1 MRGFLTFILI
11 TVTFSVF
18 AQITLKRKNESCA
31 GRKDGEIEVIVAGTD
46 NHTLEY
52 KWKKNDKH
60 FTGGYHITGL
70 EPGTYA
76 VTVST
81 KSTSSSQCMGFSS
94 TIISPGKDV
103 SLDLGARLLNVDPD
117 PLGCGERPVFT
128 YKLYALPHGGNPPYY
143 FSWGKGLGNV
153 TAGGGENESALVVTG
168 SFINQSVTVIDSLGC
183 VDSEGFKVTGA
194 IKFCP
199 RDPNDITG
207 PEGFDDSL
215 RWVSVKQ
222 TMDYTVRFEN
232 DPIFATANASIVLV
246 TVPID
251 DDIDPF
257 SFRLGS
263 IGFGSKIIEIP
274 TNATFYQQRVDYSE
288 DLGFM
293 LDVTAG
299 LDVPNNRFFWLL
311 ETIDPLTG
319 QPPSDPTAG
328 FLPVND
334 TLTGSGE
341 GFIFFSCTPK
351 TSTLTGE
358 TIDHQ
363 AAIVFDI
370 NDPLLTNS
378 WINTVDAFA
387 PTSAIEAIPDTM
399 YTNVIPFELSV
410 EDDPGGCGVQFADIL
425 LSTDNVVFY
434 ENGLWEEDDST
445 SLTLNWGTKY
455 YYKIVGTDFVEN
467 QEDVSA
473 DSFFVIPKRSI
484 DFLTPDHHD
493 YCIWDTLE
501 ITAELI
507 SIPSAD
513 LYISVDSGMTFLP
526 LASNVST
533 WPFTLVLDSSHL
545 HHYLFLKAVND
556 ESNTEDISIPFS
568 VHALPMLDTPDPDAG
583 CINDILFVESNGA
596 NEYLWWPDSIIGNP
610 IGRFSN
616 VYADVSQY
624 AYVRGTDVFG
634 CAAIDSVWLTVY
646 PSSRDTL
653 TQPLCEGDSVW
664 IYNQWI
670 SEEGFYPTTFA
681 DVHDCDS
688 VIVTEVFFESP
699 CIWTGGQ
706 YVYVDEDA
714 TGNNNGTSWANA
726 FNELRDAIY
735 VAGRYENVQQIWVAD
750 GTYSPHPTDR
760 DTSFIL
766 NDSIKIY
773 GGFLGFE
780 TTLAQ
785 RTTNADLVHLSGDIN
800 ITDTLWDNSY
810 HTVSLSASCKEC
822 VLDGVTITYGHAD
835 NALNGNHIGA
845 GVLNKGKGLF
855 KNVVFERNYATDQGA
870 ALHSSGMGAN
880 LIIEGCIFRL
890 NISNLGRD
898 VVNLAG
904 AQVEFKGANSI
915 H

>member
-168 SFINQSVTVIDSLGC
+168 SFINQSVIVIDSLGC

-341 GFIFFSCTPK
+341 GFIFFSCTKK

-455 YYKIVGTDFVEN
+455 YYKIFGTDFVEN

-533 WPFTLVLDSSHL
+533 WPFTLVLNSSHL
-545 HHYLFLKAVND
+545 HPYLFLKAVND

-583 CINDILFVESNGA
+583 CIHDILFVESNGA

-810 HTVSLSASCKEC
+810 HTVSLDHHLDNSLPLSSC
-822 VLDGVTITYGHAD
+822 
-835 NALNGNHIGA
+835 
-845 GVLNKGKGLF
+845 LF
-855 KNVVFERNYATDQGA
+855 T
-870 ALHSSGMGAN
+870 N
-880 LIIEGCIFRL
+880 LRAFFSC
-890 NISNLGRD
+890 D
-898 VVNLAG
+898 C
-904 AQVEFKGANSI
+904 
-915 H
+915 